1 MRKERVKTLQSGEN
15 VIIDPNITVQTV
27 YARYYW

>member
-1 MRKERVKTLQSGEN
+1 MRTERVKTLQSGEV
-15 VIIDPNITVQTV
+15 VIVDPNLTVQTV